1 MSRAVATVQGAVS
14 AVPCAHCGKPQ
25 NFAELERQRD
35 EEGLDPELPRGARVE
50 CDDCGKLSE
59 VVDVR
64 KVVVVRQA

>member
-1 MSRAVATVQGAVS
+1 MPKATSTVNGPIG
-14 AVPCAHCGKPQ
+14 AVPCAHCGRPQ
-25 NFAELERQRD
+25 DCVVLEEQRA
-35 EEGLDPELPRGARVE
+35 EEGLSREIPRGSKIE

>member
-1 MSRAVATVQGAVS
+1 MPKAAPTVSGPVS
-14 AVPCAHCGKPQ
+14 AVPCSHCGKPQ
-25 NFAELERQRD
+25 DYAALESQRD

-64 KVVVVRQA
+64 KVVLVRQA